1 MQKTITV
8 ELALDVDA
16 LKQRSSD
23 LATLVQEYAAIE
35 SEKKE
40 ANKGFNDTLKMIKA
54 RQELKAEEIQTACE
68 RVEILCEVKE
78 NYETMTWDYFEV
90 ATGNLVKQEPMPPA
104 ETPLLGTPKIL
115 TEWCGEANESQVE
128 DVEAEEVA

>member
-8 ELALDVDA
+8 ERALDVEA

-23 LATLVQEYAAIE
+23 LATLVQEYASIE
-35 SEKKE
+35 AEKKE
-40 ANKGFNDTLKMIKA
+40 VNKGFNDTLKMIKA
-54 RQELKAEEIQTACE
+54 RQELKAEEIQPACP
-68 RVEILCEVKE
+68 RVEILCEVKA
-78 NYETMTWDYFEV
+78 NYDTMTWDYFEV

-115 TEWCGEANESQVE
+115 TEWRGEANESQVE

>member
-8 ELALDVDA
+8 ERALDVEA

-23 LATLVQEYAAIE
+23 LATLVQEYASIE
-35 SEKKE
+35 AEKKE
-40 ANKGFNDTLKMIKA
+40 VNKGFNDTLKMIKA

-78 NYETMTWDYFEV
+78 NYDTMTWDYFEV

-115 TEWCGEANESQVE
+115 TEWRGEANESQVE